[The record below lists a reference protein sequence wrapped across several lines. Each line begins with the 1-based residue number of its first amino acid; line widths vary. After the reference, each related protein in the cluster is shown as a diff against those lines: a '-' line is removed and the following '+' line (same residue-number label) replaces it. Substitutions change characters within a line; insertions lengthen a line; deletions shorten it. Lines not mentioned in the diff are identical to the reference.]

1 MPFAPSSPV
10 TGGPQT
16 GLTSPTYTLV
26 ADTAPAA
33 HGKQY
38 YVSALGGTQ
47 TGVEVNSLSNPFTT
61 TFFKVAAPK
70 ALPPVNASGGLSSV
84 PKNVFKWNVRKG
96 LEVVSGQPRQ
106 VGLFELSMSL
116 PAGADIQDPES
127 VRAALSLLFGI
138 AWAESSNIG
147 TTLITNGL

>member
-1 MPFAPSSPV
+1 
-10 TGGPQT
+10 
-16 GLTSPTYTLV
+16 V

-38 YVSALGGTQ
+38 YVSTLGGTQ

-70 ALPPVNASGGLSSV
+70 ALPPVNASGGLQSV

-116 PAGADIQDPES
+116 PAGSDIQDPES